1 MMSQAWETSQMT
13 SAALAPE
20 AASMPPGQ
28 KVLAWRAGTEKV
40 APARHS
46 VPSLPGW
53 QPALTRVR
61 KAAISSRVMAWES

>member
-1 MMSQAWETSQMT
+1 
-13 SAALAPE
+13 
-20 AASMPPGQ
+20 MPPGQ

-40 APARHS
+40 APARQS